1 MNAQIRDKLKCLL
14 YNQNMSAKESVP
26 EFHGDD
32 CATLIEGFLGTIAKM
47 TGAVAGAVRVPSN
60 DGQELHLIGSF
71 GLPEEITLREH
82 AVGFGCG
89 ACGTALRELETCSSN
104 ATSCQRL
111 SGCSFFGKECRSVI
125 AVPLENKGRAIGIFN
140 LFFAS
145 PQEIPEE
152 AEKHLRPLGELLGIA
167 LENSRRARE
176 NRRMSLMTER
186 RWMANEIHDSLA
198 QTLAYTRMRMSLL
211 FEAIKSGDDGAAK
224 KYVHDVNDAL
234 ASGQRTVRE
243 LITHFRSQMDP
254 LGLQH
259 ALKGLV
265 AEFNERTDIRLD
277 YTNRIA
283 EFTLPIEHEL
293 HAFHIVREILANV
306 AMHSRATRAS
316 LAVSRSGER
325 YQFTIEDNGSG
336 IPDVVP
342 DEGHY
347 GLTIIK
353 ERATRL
359 GGEIELESS
368 KGLGTRVKLS
378 FPAMK
383 EASR

>member
-1 MNAQIRDKLKCLL
+1 
-14 YNQNMSAKESVP
+14 MSAKESAP
-26 EFHGDD
+26 ESYSDE

-71 GLPEEITLREH
+71 GLPEEIALREH
-82 AVGFGCG
+82 VVDFGCG
-89 ACGTALRELETCSSN
+89 ACGMALREFETCFSN
-104 ATSCQRL
+104 AGPCLRRT
-111 SGCSFFGKECRSVI
+111 GCSFFGNECRSVI
-125 AVPLENKGRAIGIFN
+125 AVPLESKGRAIGIFN

-145 PQEIPEE
+145 PQEVPEE
-152 AEKHLRPLGELLGIA
+152 AEKRLRPLGELLGIA
-167 LENSRRARE
+167 LENSRRSRE
-176 NRRMSLMTER
+176 SRRMSLMTER

-211 FEAIKSGDDGAAK
+211 LEAIKSEDEQAAR

-265 AEFNERTDIRLD
+265 AEFNERTGIRLD

-293 HAFHIVREILANV
+293 HAFHIVREILTNV
-306 AMHSRATRAS
+306 ALHSRATHAS
-316 LAVSRSGER
+316 LAVIRNGGR

-336 IPDVVP
+336 IPDIVP
-342 DEGHY
+342 HEGHY

-353 ERATRL
+353 ERAMRL

-368 KGLGTRVKLS
+368 KELGTRVKLS
-378 FPAMK
+378 FPAM
-383 EASR
+383 EVTR